1 MSVMVHV
8 YCKGGLSMV
17 TRACVHI
24 VDYVCGGIGQV
35 LVRYWC
41 LCTVMFNVYN
51 LVMWLCDV
59 YQEQICTELTVCDRS
74 NCIDIVVP
82 V

>member
-1 MSVMVHV
+1 MFNRVQVYSGMSVMVHV

-35 LVRYWC
+35 LVRY
-41 LCTVMFNVYN
+41 
-51 LVMWLCDV
+51 
-59 YQEQICTELTVCDRS
+59 
-74 NCIDIVVP
+74 
-82 V
+82 